1 MSRQLDVRYAV
12 ALAVGLGGLALG
24 ALLAAQDFRAGETP
38 TAPPLELG
46 ASHPA
51 LLDTLAFRGRRI
63 EASLSGWVSEVAP
76 DGSVWL
82 GSDALAFPVVLP
94 DSVDAAV
101 EDRWLVTGRLRGRGG
116 TRWIQARTWTR
127 VHRVAE

>member
-1 MSRQLDVRYAV
+1 MSRQLDVRHLIGLAIGLSG
-12 ALAVGLGGLALG
+12 LAVGAILIG
-24 ALLAAQDFRAGETP
+24 QDLKAGETP

-63 EASLSGWVSEVAP
+63 EASLSGWVSEVDV
-76 DGSVWL
+76 DGTVWL
-82 GSDALAFPVVLP
+82 GSDALAFPVVFP

-101 EDRWLVTGRLRGRGG
+101 EERWLVSGRLRGRGG
-116 TRWIQARTWTR
+116 HRWIQANGWTR
-127 VHRVAE
+127 VRSVAE

>member
-1 MSRQLDVRYAV
+1 MSRKLDARHAA
-12 ALAVGLGGLALG
+12 ALAIGLGGLLVG
-24 ALLAAQDFRAGETP
+24 AFVLAKDFRAGETP

-46 ASHPA
+46 ESDPA
-51 LLDTLAFRGRRI
+51 LLDTVAFRGRRI

-82 GSDALAFPVVLP
+82 GSDALAFPVRLP
-94 DSVDAAV
+94 DSVEVSV

-116 TRWIQARTWTR
+116 HRWIQANTWTH
-127 VHRVAE
+127 VEGVAE